1 MVYTEH
7 LTIEQLRMMRE
18 SEDHVEFKRA
28 QHNYPFNGGSHTEPR
43 DRRHCVLGYIAALA
57 NERGGLLV
65 LGMEDELPHK
75 VCGSDF
81 AQGEEG
87 NLVDAIY
94 QKLHIR
100 VDAYPLYDN
109 NLRVLV
115 ISVPSRPIGRLLKF
129 EGVALMRIGE
139 SLREMSDTEM
149 LAILSEQ
156 EPDYSAKVCE
166 GFTMDDVDAVA
177 MAKLVTMYADK
188 QNNSTFANQPYEQC
202 LVDLGLMVNG
212 KLNYAALMLVGKREA
227 IHQFLPQDEIIIE
240 YRLDEA
246 SIPFTARTEI
256 QEPLLI
262 AIDKAWNY
270 INQPASNPLQH
281 VNDGPVILD
290 IPAFNEDAIRE
301 GLLNAVVHRS
311 MQIQSSVVVKQ
322 SPRSI
327 SIVNAGGFPIGVDL
341 NNILTTVSVPRAK
354 RLCEVLEKTGLIERS
369 GQGVDKIFYKCLA
382 EGKALPDYSLS
393 DAYQV
398 SLVMKPEIIN
408 PAFYLFVKG
417 AQANRS
423 DNNKLSVFH
432 LLALRQIAE
441 GKTSGIQDSV
451 LSQLLADGLVV
462 SEAGKLRL
470 CDAYYIALTRARGT
484 VNSENGTVNG
494 QNGTLNLKKG
504 TLNSENGEVNQK
516 NGTVNSKNG
525 EINQKNGTVNSKNGE
540 INQKNGTVNSKNGEV
555 NRKNGTVNLKNG
567 EINQKNGTVNLKNGT
582 LNGIEDTKKYIVS
595 IYENKDDIAIQR
607 LLCVAKDT
615 IRGTIKDRDL
625 FVLAIIALE
634 NGVNS
639 RKLGDRLCTQ
649 DVSIRKLIVR
659 LSKSPYNLIERR
671 GSDKTGGYYLTET
684 GINFIEALGRKL
696 SVQ

>member
-1 MVYTEH
+1 
-7 LTIEQLRMMRE
+7 
-18 SEDHVEFKRA
+18 
-28 QHNYPFNGGSHTEPR
+28 
-43 DRRHCVLGYIAALA
+43 
-57 NERGGLLV
+57 
-65 LGMEDELPHK
+65 
-75 VCGSDF
+75 
-81 AQGEEG
+81 
-87 NLVDAIY
+87 
-94 QKLHIR
+94 
-100 VDAYPLYDN
+100 
-109 NLRVLV
+109 
-115 ISVPSRPIGRLLKF
+115 
-129 EGVALMRIGE
+129 
-139 SLREMSDTEM
+139 
-149 LAILSEQ
+149 
-156 EPDYSAKVCE
+156 
-166 GFTMDDVDAVA
+166 MDDVDANA

-322 SPRSI
+322 SPKSI

-441 GKTSGIQDSV
+441 GKTFGIQDSV

-484 VNSENGTVNG
+484 VNSENGTVNS
-494 QNGTLNLKKG
+494 K
-504 TLNSENGEVNQK
+504 NGEVNQK

-525 EINQKNGTVNSKNGE
+525 TVNSKNGEVNQKNGTVNSKNG
-540 INQKNGTVNSKNGEV
+540 TLNSENGE
-555 NRKNGTVNLKNG
+555 L
-567 EINQKNGTVNLKNGT
+567 NQKNGTVNLKNGT
-582 LNGIEDTKKYIVS
+582 LNSENGEINRKNGTLNDIEDTKKYIVS

-607 LLCVAKDT
+607 LLSVAKDT

>member
-1 MVYTEH
+1 
-7 LTIEQLRMMRE
+7 
-18 SEDHVEFKRA
+18 
-28 QHNYPFNGGSHTEPR
+28 
-43 DRRHCVLGYIAALA
+43 
-57 NERGGLLV
+57 
-65 LGMEDELPHK
+65 
-75 VCGSDF
+75 
-81 AQGEEG
+81 
-87 NLVDAIY
+87 
-94 QKLHIR
+94 
-100 VDAYPLYDN
+100 
-109 NLRVLV
+109 
-115 ISVPSRPIGRLLKF
+115 
-129 EGVALMRIGE
+129 
-139 SLREMSDTEM
+139 
-149 LAILSEQ
+149 
-156 EPDYSAKVCE
+156 
-166 GFTMDDVDAVA
+166 
-177 MAKLVTMYADK
+177 
-188 QNNSTFANQPYEQC
+188 
-202 LVDLGLMVNG
+202 
-212 KLNYAALMLVGKREA
+212 MLVGKREA

>member
-1 MVYTEH
+1 
-7 LTIEQLRMMRE
+7 
-18 SEDHVEFKRA
+18 
-28 QHNYPFNGGSHTEPR
+28 
-43 DRRHCVLGYIAALA
+43 
-57 NERGGLLV
+57 
-65 LGMEDELPHK
+65 
-75 VCGSDF
+75 
-81 AQGEEG
+81 
-87 NLVDAIY
+87 
-94 QKLHIR
+94 
-100 VDAYPLYDN
+100 
-109 NLRVLV
+109 
-115 ISVPSRPIGRLLKF
+115 
-129 EGVALMRIGE
+129 
-139 SLREMSDTEM
+139 
-149 LAILSEQ
+149 
-156 EPDYSAKVCE
+156 
-166 GFTMDDVDAVA
+166 MDDVDANA

-470 CDAYYIALTRARGT
+470 CDDYYIALTRARGT
-484 VNSENGTVNG
+484 VNSENGTVN
-494 QNGTLNLKKG
+494 LKNG
-504 TLNSENGEVNQK
+504 TLNSE
-516 NGTVNSKNG
+516 
-525 EINQKNGTVNSKNGE
+525 
-540 INQKNGTVNSKNGEV
+540 NGEV
-555 NRKNGTVNLKNG
+555 NRKNGTVNPKNGTLNPKNGEINRKNGEINLKNG
-567 EINQKNGTVNLKNGT
+567 EINRKNGEINRKNGKINLKNGEINRK
-582 LNGIEDTKKYIVS
+582 NGEINLKVGRFDIEDTKKYIVS
-595 IYENKDDIAIQR
+595 IYENKDDLAIQG
-607 LLCVAKDT
+607 LLYVAKGT
-615 IRGTIKDRDL
+615 IRGTIKERDL
-625 FVLAIIALE
+625 FVLAIIAIEKGISSPGLA
-634 NGVNS
+634 NIIGVSVNAV
-639 RKLGDRLCTQ
+639 RKIL
-649 DVSIRKLIVR
+649 KR
-659 LSKSPYNLIERR
+659 LSELPYNLIERH
-671 GSDKTGGYYLTET
+671 GSRKTGGYYLTDT
-684 GINFIEALGRKL
+684 GFNFIEALGRNL
-696 SVQ
+696 SD